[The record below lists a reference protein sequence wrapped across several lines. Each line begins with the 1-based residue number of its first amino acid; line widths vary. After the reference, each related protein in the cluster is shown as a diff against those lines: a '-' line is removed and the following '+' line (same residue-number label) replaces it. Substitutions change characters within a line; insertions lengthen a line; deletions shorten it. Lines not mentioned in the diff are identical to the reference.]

1 MEKEDENK
9 VSIDK
14 SYYEDLLKNNQRPGE
29 SYNMFAAL
37 AAAAPAG
44 VIGVDAFIKRNEAKN
59 NLQKQQGYVDTL
71 MKQYMDQPIYNPY
84 ENLSVATQANQI
96 KMEETDKAL
105 ANTLDTLRAQGASA
119 GGATALAQAALKSKA
134 GIAADIE
141 KQEVGNERLKAQGE
155 IMVQNAEMQRKGQQM
170 DYEQSKADQ
179 LRAEQFAYGERAA
192 DMAGALGSLGM
203 QAARNTTS
211 NQQQDNQQ
219 QDNQQQ
225 QSEDGSNNKLS
236 KEDQDFQRDYIYGQ
250 GQGGRISTNE
260 LKEQV
265 DPTDG
270 NINPNNKPLGS
281 GFDNTSFDFD
291 AEMAKFN
298 DPSTWGRLEQ
308 MAKRYNELESSGAKK
323 EAALIY
329 EALNAFKLKKGLKP
343 GVLVQQGK
351 YKF

>member
-1 MEKEDENK
+1 MGKEDENK

-59 NLQKQQGYVDTL
+59 NLKNQQGYVDKL
-71 MKQYMDQPIYNPY
+71 MQNYMNTPIYNPY

-96 KMEETDKAL
+96 KMDETDKAL
-105 ANTLDTLRAQGASA
+105 ANTLDTLRQTGAAA

-179 LRAEQFAYGERAA
+179 LRTEQFAYGERAA
-192 DMAGALGSLGM
+192 DMAGALGSLGL

-211 NQQQDNQQ
+211 NQQQGNQQ
-219 QDNQQQ
+219 QGDQQQ
-225 QSEDGSNNKLS
+225 QSEDGSNNEQS
-236 KEDQDFQRDYIYGQ
+236 TEEQDFERNYIYGQ
-250 GQGGRISTNE
+250 GDSGEILENTIENDN
-260 LKEQV
+260 V
-265 DPTDG
+265 
-270 NINPNNKPLGS
+270 INPSNKPLGS
-281 GFDNTSFDFD
+281 GFDNTAFDFD

-298 DPSTWGRLEQ
+298 DPSIWGKIGQ
-308 MAKRYNELESSGAKK
+308 MAKRYRELESSGARK

-329 EALNAFKLKKGLKP
+329 KALNDFKLKQGLKP
-343 GVLVQQGK
+343 GTLVQEGK
-351 YKF
+351 YNFE

>member
-59 NLQKQQGYVDTL
+59 NLEKQQGYVDTL

-179 LRAEQFAYGERAA
+179 LRTEQFAYGERAA
-192 DMAGALGSLGM
+192 DMAGALGSLGL
-203 QAARNTTS
+203 QAARGLGGDAANKKALKA
-211 NQQQDNQQ
+211 
-219 QDNQQQ
+219 
-225 QSEDGSNNKLS
+225 NNKLMES
-236 KEDQDFQRDYIYGQ
+236 
-250 GQGGRISTNE
+250 
-260 LKEQV
+260 QV
-265 DPTDG
+265 EAASNVTSGVDINALTSGPT
-270 NINPNNKPLGS
+270 I
-281 GFDNTSFDFD
+281 
-291 AEMAKFN
+291 E
-298 DPSTWGRLEQ
+298 EQ
-308 MAKRYNELESSGAKK
+308 MAQDTFDDLDQPTYEMQDAFGNIKKDLKYNLQQNIDMPSFDDSIANEEKRVFHEDYMPQRYIQLDQ
-323 EAALIY
+323 L
-329 EALNAFKLKKGLKP
+329 KLDRMT
-343 GVLVQQGK
+343 QEERANI
-351 YKF
+351 

>member
-1 MEKEDENK
+1 MGKEDENK

-59 NLQKQQGYVDTL
+59 NLKNQQGYVDKL
-71 MKQYMDQPIYNPY
+71 MQNYMNTPIYNPY

-96 KMEETDKAL
+96 KMDETDKAL
-105 ANTLDTLRAQGASA
+105 ANTLDTLRQTGAAA

-179 LRAEQFAYGERAA
+179 LRTEQFAYGERAA
-192 DMAGALGSLGM
+192 DMAGALGSLGL

-211 NQQQDNQQ
+211 NQQQGNQQ
-219 QDNQQQ
+219 QGDQQQ
-225 QSEDGSNNKLS
+225 QSEDGSNNEQS
-236 KEDQDFQRDYIYGQ
+236 TEEQDFERNYIYGQ
-250 GQGGRISTNE
+250 GDSGEILENTIENDN
-260 LKEQV
+260 V
-265 DPTDG
+265 
-270 NINPNNKPLGS
+270 INPSNKPLGS
-281 GFDNTSFDFD
+281 GFDNTAFDFD

-298 DPSTWGRLEQ
+298 DPSTWGRIDQ

-323 EAALIY
+323 EAAL
-329 EALNAFKLKKGLKP
+329 N
-343 GVLVQQGK
+343 
-351 YKF
+351 